1 MYSRESPDH
10 GGGVL
15 PLVDLLAGD
24 VVPLA
29 LFADV
34 LDVDGRLFQL
44 FSVDV
49 DRHIAGHV
57 DLGRLHD
64 EDGETGAGLVV
75 GVVDGRVEK
84 VLPELKQLQVAADE
98 SGFIFVPVFRGFLGQ
113 FVPFGNLLFIHT
125 FIFATDHHKHVP

>member
-1 MYSRESPDH
+1 MCLNSRESLDH
-10 GGGVL
+10 GGCDV

-24 VVPLA
+24 VMSFA

-49 DRHIAGHV
+49 DRDVAGHV

-64 EDGETGAGLVV
+64 EDGETGARLVV

-98 SGFIFVPVFRGFLGQ
+98 SGFIFVPIFRGYRK
-113 FVPFGNLLFIHT
+113 T
-125 FIFATDHHKHVP
+125 T